1 MIRWLLFG
9 TGLALALAFHG
20 LVEGSGT
27 AQVTVL
33 AKTTRSWN
41 GTELPHYPK
50 GQPQITILRITVAPR
65 SHLPMHEHPV
75 INAGVLLKGRLTVV
89 TDDHEILHLKAGD
102 AIVELVG
109 KPHYGKNETD
119 EPAEIIVFYAGI
131 KDEPVTVEK

>member
-1 MIRWLLFG
+1 MKKALLYG
-9 TGLALALAFHG
+9 TGLVLALSLNG
-20 LVEGSGT
+20 WVQGSGT
-27 AQVTVL
+27 AQVKVL

-41 GTELPHYPK
+41 GTRLPHYPS

-65 SHLPMHEHPV
+65 SQLAMHEHPV

-89 TDDHEILHLKAGD
+89 TDDNEILHLKAGD

-131 KDEPVTVEK
+131 RDGAITVDR

>member
-1 MIRWLLFG
+1 MIRTLMIG
-9 TGLALALAFHG
+9 TGLVLTLAFHG
-20 LVEGSGT
+20 QVEGSGSG
-27 AQVTVL
+27 QVKVL

-41 GTELPHYPK
+41 GTRLPHYPN

-65 SHLPMHEHPV
+65 SQLPMHEHPV

-89 TDDHEILHLKAGD
+89 TDDNEILHLKAGD

-131 KDEPVTVEK
+131 QDGPITIEK